1 MENGLDRLI
10 NILFNRAGIIPSLYL
25 KSTQWRFPPKYIVI
39 VFQAIQSTLRSL
51 EIHSKGRYK
60 ICTCSVILGELES
73 SRNYKGFSI
82 ILQKILD
89 AI

>member
-39 VFQAIQSTLRSL
+39 VF
-51 EIHSKGRYK
+51 
-60 ICTCSVILGELES
+60 
-73 SRNYKGFSI
+73 
-82 ILQKILD
+82 
-89 AI
+89 